1 MQQLEDS
8 MRDRINAA
16 LREAMLSKDKPRVSA
31 IRLMIAAIKDRDIAL
46 RSEDGASGLDDAGIM
61 ALLAKMV
68 KQREDSAATYETAGR
83 TELAEAERAEIAVI
97 KSFLPKPLSDDEID
111 AAIRQAMAETG
122 ASSIRDMGK
131 VMGALKSQYAGRMD
145 FGAAGGRVKAA
156 LG

>member
-1 MQQLEDS
+1 
-8 MRDRINAA
+8 MRDRITAA
-16 LREAMLSKDKPRVSA
+16 LKEAMLAKDKLRTCTV
-31 IRLMIAAIKDRDIAL
+31 RLMLAAIKDRDIAL
-46 RSEDGASGLDDAGIM
+46 RSEDGADGLDDAGIK

-68 KQREDSAATYETAGR
+68 KQREESAVTYETAGR
-83 TELAEAERAEIAVI
+83 MELAETERAEIGVI
-97 KSFLPKPLSDDEID
+97 KDFLPKPLSADEVD
-111 AAIRQAMAETG
+111 AAISKALAETG

>member
-1 MQQLEDS
+1 
-8 MRDRINAA
+8 MRDRISAA
-16 LREAMLSKDKPRVSA
+16 LKEAMLAKDKLRVSA
-31 IRLMIAAIKDRDIAL
+31 LRLMLAAIKDRDIAL
-46 RSEDGASGLDDAGIM
+46 RGEDGARGLDEAGVM

-83 TELAEAERAEIAVI
+83 MELAEAERAEIAVI
-97 KSFLPKPLSDDEID
+97 KSFLPKALSDEEVD
-111 AAIRQAMAETG
+111 AAIRQAMTETG

-145 FGAAGGRVKAA
+145 FGAVGGLVKAA